1 MATYHSLHSHEY
13 KISLRVCLGSLLVNE
28 WDNSSPTFRVI
39 FKFCQVPFVG
49 HCSCQGLV
57 NKEQI
62 KCENVLLIESTH
74 LIGYN
79 PDSN

>member
-1 MATYHSLHSHEY
+1 MASNHSLHSHKY
-13 KISLRVCLGSLLVNE
+13 KNALLVCLGSLLVNE
-28 WDNSSPTFRVI
+28 WDNSSPTFGVV
-39 FKFCQVPFVG
+39 FKFRQVPFVG

-62 KCENVLLIESTH
+62 KCGNRLLIESTH

-79 PDSN
+79 PNSN